1 MIRNIFTIIFI
12 CQLLLYFSTSCQQ
25 RDNNSESDNEEIE
38 NQDEEGHHSDIS
50 FDQLDKKMNEIM
62 EESQEDN
69 EHEVQE
75 VKLVKAE
82 GATDVK
88 VKLSIGAG
96 KLRLTG
102 ASSELMLAG
111 FIYSDVRWKPQ
122 INYKLNGKSGLLT
135 IKQPDTKDIE
145 IGNDNK
151 YVWNLKFNN
160 QMPLDFDVELGAGLS
175 EIKLGGLNINNFSME
190 MGVGKTEID
199 LRGEW
204 KKSSTINLTGG
215 IGHCKINLPQN
226 VGVKLYVD
234 KGIGSLDFSG
244 LTQKEKNLYV
254 NKLSES
260 SEIVLSI
267 NIRTGIGKIEVE

>member
-1 MIRNIFTIIFI
+1 MIRTIFAIIFI
-12 CQLLLYFSTSCQQ
+12 CQFLFVFSTSCQQ
-25 RDNNSESDNEEIE
+25 GDKNTESDNEDIE
-38 NQDEEGHHSDIS
+38 NQDEDVHQSDIS
-50 FDQLDKKMNEIM
+50 FDRLDEKMNEIM
-62 EESQEDN
+62 EESQQEN
-69 EHEVQE
+69 ENEVQE

-111 FIYSDVRWKPQ
+111 FIYSNAKWKPQ
-122 INYKLNGKSGLLT
+122 VDYRLNGKTGLLT
-135 IKQPDTKDIE
+135 VKQPDMKDAE
-145 IGNDNK
+145 TSNNNK

-204 KKSSTINLTGG
+204 ERNSTINLTGG

-226 VGVKLYVD
+226 VGVKLYID

-244 LTQKEKNLYV
+244 LTQKDKNLYV
-254 NKLSES
+254 NKLAEGSG
-260 SEIVLSI
+260 IVLTI